1 MVIRQGDIFWVN
13 FGRSRGSEPSFR
25 RPALVVQSD
34 RFNRTDLNTTIVC
47 PITTTMSLASKPGN
61 VRLARGEAN
70 LPKSSV
76 VLPVAVITIDR
87 SMLLEHVG
95 SLSRKRLGEVL
106 QGLLL
111 VLEPD
116 A

>member
-1 MVIRQGDIFWVN
+1 
-13 FGRSRGSEPSFR
+13 
-25 RPALVVQSD
+25 
-34 RFNRTDLNTTIVC
+34 
-47 PITTTMSLASKPGN
+47 
-61 VRLARGEAN
+61 
-70 LPKSSV
+70 
-76 VLPVAVITIDR
+76 VAVITIDR